1 MLSRRTDNMI
11 KANLDA
17 EISALE
23 KELYSVDQDIWKIA
37 NIISGL
43 NKQLEILRS
52 NKVAIETK
60 LDDLSD
66 QMEVE

>member
-1 MLSRRTDNMI
+1 MI

-52 NKVAIETK
+52 NKVSIETK
-60 LDDLSD
+60 IDDLRD
-66 QMEVE
+66 QMEV